1 MSGYFHEI
9 FINKQLLRNGSATAQ
24 RKWGETS
31 LALEIENPGLIADV
45 ERETMCQPNPKFQ
58 FFSSLSLLE
67 LL

>member
-1 MSGYFHEI
+1 M
-9 FINKQLLRNGSATAQ
+9 GSATAQ